1 MIKQILQVIQRW
13 RYLGYDRDIIQR
25 YRAETDRTNLQ
36 TLKRLC
42 ILTLAVFDV
51 LAIFYSTVQRETDS
65 VITVVLSAGFVLALY
80 SYTCNLLRSVFAGPI
95 RGTKS
100 LIYLISV
107 VLYLCG
113 ILSGTILARD
123 ELGVLP
129 IWMFLLVQISFDIPP
144 VQNALTVLPFA
155 GLYLV
160 VGAMTKS
167 PEHVQYDVLYTLLS
181 VSVGLFISYHQAHLA
196 LENIIAKSNLQKAN
210 FALYHT
216 ATTDELTGLMN
227 RRMLFDRYD
236 QLLAACVEKG
246 QSLACAV
253 LDIDDYKQF
262 NDTYGH
268 PEGDDLL
275 RRIGAAYQA
284 YGEKNKIDIGRIGG
298 EEFLAV
304 WAEDSTTKC
313 EAVAEDL
320 RSVIENMNIPHK
332 SAIDHERVT
341 MSVGLCLLST
351 NIVQSAYF
359 YADKALYR
367 AKDAGKNC
375 CCRYDPEDGTYC
387 FLCANGSNKDGEA

>member
-13 RYLGYDRDIIQR
+13 RYLGYDRNTIQQ

-65 VITVVLSAGFVLALY
+65 VITVVLSAGFVLTLY
-80 SYTCNLLRSVFAGPI
+80 SYTCNLLRSISAGPI

-100 LIYLISV
+100 LIYLISA

-113 ILSGTILARD
+113 IYSGTILSRD

-160 VGAMTKS
+160 VGAVTKS
-167 PEHVQYDVLYTLLS
+167 PEHVQYDVLYTVLS

-236 QLLAACVEKG
+236 QLLAACVDKG
-246 QSLACAV
+246 QSIACAV

-275 RRIGAAYQA
+275 RRIGAAYRA
-284 YGEKNKIDIGRIGG
+284 YGEKNQIDIGRIGG
-298 EEFLAV
+298 EEFLVV
-304 WAEDSTTKC
+304 WAEDSMTKC

-341 MSVGLCLLST
+341 MSVGLCLLPA
-351 NIVQSAYF
+351 NMVQSAYF

-375 CCRYDPEDGTYC
+375 CCRYDSEEGTYR
-387 FLCANGSNKDGEA
+387 FLCANGPDKGEKA

>member
-1 MIKQILQVIQRW
+1 MIKQILQVMHRW
-13 RYLGYDRDIIQR
+13 RYLGYDSKIVQR
-25 YRAETDRTNLQ
+25 YRAETDRTNLK

-51 LAIFYSTVQRETDS
+51 LAIFYSTVQRETES
-65 VITVVLSAGFVLALY
+65 VILVVFAAGFVLTLY
-80 SYTCNLLRSVFAGPI
+80 SYTCDLLRTVSAGPI
-95 RGTKS
+95 RGTRS
-100 LIYLISV
+100 LVYLISAI
-107 VLYLCG
+107 LYICG
-113 ILSGTILARD
+113 IFSGTLLAHD

-144 VQNALTVLPFA
+144 VQNVLTVLPFA
-155 GLYLV
+155 SLYLV
-160 VGAMTKS
+160 ISAMTKT
-167 PEHVQYDVLYTLLS
+167 PEHVQYDALYTLLS

-196 LENIIAKSNLQKAN
+196 LENVIAKSNLQKAN

-236 QLLAACVEKG
+236 QLAAACVENG

-268 PEGDDLL
+268 PEGDELL
-275 RRIGAAYQA
+275 RRIGAAYRG
-284 YGEKNKIDIGRIGG
+284 YGEKNQIDVGRIGG

-304 WAEDSTTKC
+304 WPENSVTRC

-320 RSVIENMNIPHK
+320 RRAIENMNIPHK
-332 SAIDHERVT
+332 SAIDHKQVT
-341 MSVGLCLLST
+341 MSVGFCLLPP
-351 NIVQSAYF
+351 NMVRSAYF

-375 CCRYDPEDGTYC
+375 CCRYDPEEGTYQFSC
-387 FLCANGSNKDGEA
+387 VCEPGKGEKA